1 MNLKGYYIIK
11 NREKLY
17 FDKKYKYNWLDN
29 EYIYEF
35 KNEKYLY
42 AICLGR
48 DEDLF
53 EEEKM
58 YRCGIFDLYKRWKVR
73 SIAYDIL
80 YNKMKR
86 CVGRLWKKNGNIY
99 NIIYK
104 K

>member
-11 NREKLY
+11 NGEKLY
-17 FDKKYKYNWLDN
+17 FNKRYEYNWLDD

-42 AICLGR
+42 VICLKR

-53 EEEKM
+53 EVEKM
-58 YRCGIFDLYKRWKVR
+58 HRCGLFDLIGRWKVR
-73 SIAYDIL
+73 NVEHDIL

-86 CVGRLWKKNGNIY
+86 YVGRLWKKNGKIY
-99 NIIYK
+99 NIKYK
-104 K
+104 